1 MSNDPYFSD
10 LNGSEYICHYGV
22 KGMKWGVRK
31 DRKESGNFSD
41 RLAEK
46 RYARARKAM
55 DKYKRRSKKAWDSFK
70 EMYKNHPKLVT
81 AVSGA
86 AVLGTIGLIAYN
98 SDYDNVFRGFYSA
111 VFKEPFK

>member
-1 MSNDPYFSD
+1 MLTDSYFSD
-10 LNGSEYICHYGV
+10 LKKSRYIQHYGV

-31 DRKESGNFSD
+31 DRPKSGNFSD

-46 RYARARKAM
+46 RYVKARKAM
-55 DKYKRRSKKAWDSFK
+55 DKYERRSKKAWESFK
-70 EMYKNHPKLVT
+70 EMYRNHPKLVT

-98 SDYDNVFRGFYSA
+98 SDYDNIFRGFYSA
-111 VFKEPFK
+111 AFKEPFE